1 MKISLNM
8 TILFALAV
16 LVVVNIALFV
26 QGITLSDEIHTF
38 EQETG
43 NLQKEN
49 SEITQELFRLSSY
62 TMTASLAAEL
72 EYGKFNK
79 PIYTEVPQYARN

>member
-8 TILFALAV
+8 MILFVLAV

-43 NLQKEN
+43 KLQKEN
-49 SEITQELFRLSSY
+49 SEITQQLFRLSSY

-72 EYGKFNK
+72 DYGKFNK
-79 PIYTEVPQYARN
+79 PIYTEVPHYARN